1 MGIVKGFRC
10 AKCGAVYPAE
20 RREFACDPCGIV
32 LEVQMDLGD
41 VAGRKDEILA
51 RQDRR
56 IWRWG
61 EFLPIAEPAHIV
73 SLGEGSTPL
82 VRSEALCRTAGLERL
97 YIKNDGLLP
106 TGSLKDRSNAV
117 GISKAKEW
125 KVQVAAVLSTGNAA
139 ASVAAYSA
147 AAGMQAVVMMP
158 ESTAPEKV
166 AQAATYGATIVR
178 FRGSFEEAHHM
189 YRDALQTFGW
199 YDCLSSNPFRCEGKK
214 TYAFETWQ
222 DLGEV
227 PDWTFHPTAG
237 GTGLV
242 ATWKGFR
249 ELRELG
255 WTAVLPRLGLVQ
267 AAAAAPIVKAF
278 EQTWQ
283 EIPTVTAEDTVAE
296 SIRVGRPSS
305 MGWRALQAVG
315 ESGGRCVAVTDEEIL
330 RAQALLAQKAGILGE
345 PSGAASLA
353 AAIKLRRDGIVRPDD
368 LVVCMMTGHG
378 LKQPAAL
385 AHHFRLPDPIEPS
398 LSALERLVH
407 L

>member
-10 AKCGAVYPAE
+10 AKCGAEYPAD
-20 RREFACDPCGIV
+20 RRTFACDGCGIV
-32 LEVQMDLGD
+32 LEVQMDLAG
-41 VAGRKDEILA
+41 VAARREEILA
-51 RQDRR
+51 RADRR
-56 IWRWG
+56 IWRWL
-61 EFLPIAEPAHIV
+61 EFLPIADPGHIV

-82 VRSEALCRTAGLERL
+82 VRSEALCRAAGLNRL

-106 TGSLKDRSNAV
+106 TGSLKDRSNSV

-125 KVQVAAVLSTGNAA
+125 KVQTTAVVSTGNAA

-147 AAGMQAVVMMP
+147 AAGMRAVVIVP

-178 FRGSFEEAHHM
+178 FRGSFEGAHHM
-189 YRDALQTFGW
+189 YRDALKAFGW

-227 PDWTFHPTAG
+227 PAWTFHPTAG

-249 ELRELG
+249 ELKELG
-255 WTAVLPRLGLVQ
+255 WMAALPRTALVQ
-267 AAAAAPIVKAF
+267 AAAAAPMVKAF
-278 EQTWQ
+278 DAGSS
-283 EIPTVTAEDTVAE
+283 EIHGVVAGETVAE
-296 SIRVGRPSS
+296 SIKVGRPSS
-305 MGWRALQAVG
+305 MAWRALQAVR
-315 ESGGRCVAVTDEEIL
+315 ESGGRCVAVTDEEML

-345 PSGAASLA
+345 PTGAASLA
-353 AAIKLRRDGIVRPDD
+353 GAIKLREQGIVHPDD

-385 AHHFRLPDPIEPS
+385 AHHFRLPDPIEPT
-398 LSALERLVH
+398 LAALERLVRP
-407 L
+407 

>member
-1 MGIVKGFRC
+1 MGTVKGFRC
-10 AKCGAVYPAE
+10 AKCGGEYPAD
-20 RREFACDPCGIV
+20 RRTFACDACGIV
-32 LEVQMDLGD
+32 LEVQMDLAG
-41 VAGRKDEILA
+41 VAARRDEILA
-51 RQDRR
+51 RRDRH
-56 IWRWG
+56 IWRWV
-61 EFLPIAEPAHIV
+61 EFLPIAGPAHIV

-82 VRSEALCRTAGLERL
+82 VRSEALCRAAGLDRL

-125 KVQVAAVLSTGNAA
+125 KVQTTAVVSTGNAA

-147 AAGMQAVVMMP
+147 AAGMRAVVIVP
-158 ESTAPEKV
+158 EATAPEKV

-178 FRGSFEEAHHM
+178 FRGSFAEAHAM
-189 YRDALQTFGW
+189 YRDALKTFGW

-249 ELRELG
+249 ELKDLG
-255 WTAVLPRLGLVQ
+255 WTAKLPRTALVQ
-267 AAAAAPIVKAF
+267 AAAAAPIVRAF
-278 EQTWQ
+278 ERGLQ
-283 EIPTVTAEDTVAE
+283 EIQGIIPGETVAE
-296 SIRVGRPSS
+296 SIRVGSPSS
-305 MGWRALQAVG
+305 MAWRGLQAVR

-330 RAQALLAQKAGILGE
+330 QAQALLAQKAGILGE
-345 PSGAASLA
+345 PTGAASLA
-353 AAIKLRRDGIVRPDD
+353 GAIQLRQQGIVRPDD

-398 LSALERLVH
+398 LAALERLVRP
-407 L
+407 

>member
-1 MGIVKGFRC
+1 M
-10 AKCGAVYPAE
+10 
-20 RREFACDPCGIV
+20 
-32 LEVQMDLGD
+32 
-41 VAGRKDEILA
+41 
-51 RQDRR
+51 
-56 IWRWG
+56 
-61 EFLPIAEPAHIV
+61 

-82 VRSEALCRTAGLERL
+82 VRSEALCRAAGLDRL

-125 KVQVAAVLSTGNAA
+125 KVQTTAVVSTGNAA

-147 AAGMQAVVMMP
+147 AAGMRAVVIVP
-158 ESTAPEKV
+158 EATAPEKV

-178 FRGSFEEAHHM
+178 FRGSFAEAHAM
-189 YRDALQTFGW
+189 YRDALKTFGW

-249 ELRELG
+249 ELKDLG
-255 WTAVLPRLGLVQ
+255 WTAKLPRTALVQ
-267 AAAAAPIVKAF
+267 AAAAAPIVRAF
-278 EQTWQ
+278 ERGLQ
-283 EIPTVTAEDTVAE
+283 EIQGIIPGETVAE
-296 SIRVGRPSS
+296 SIRVGSPSS
-305 MGWRALQAVG
+305 MAWRGLQAVR

-330 RAQALLAQKAGILGE
+330 QAQALLAQKAGILGE
-345 PSGAASLA
+345 PTGAASLA
-353 AAIKLRRDGIVRPDD
+353 GAIQLRQQGIVRPDD

-398 LSALERLVH
+398 LAALERLVRP
-407 L
+407 